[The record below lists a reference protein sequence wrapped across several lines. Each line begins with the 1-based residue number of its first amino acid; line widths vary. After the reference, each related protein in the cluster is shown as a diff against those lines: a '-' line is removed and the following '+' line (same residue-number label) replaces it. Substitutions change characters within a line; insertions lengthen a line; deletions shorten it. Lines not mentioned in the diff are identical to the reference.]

1 MKKKF
6 NNEVVDVATRRKDYV
21 KPQCEAIYLDEEP
34 KLLSASFK
42 GGTAGG
48 PGGLSDGEWDE

>member
-1 MKKKF
+1 MERSK
-6 NNEVVDVATRRKDYV
+6 NEVGVDVKKQYV
-21 KPQCEAIYLDEEP
+21 APEIEVIHLDEEP

-48 PGGLSDGEWDE
+48 PDGLSDGEWGE